1 MWRKT
6 LFITAYARDRSSL
19 GYGWRKIERQT
30 GLRRMVLSIR
40 SKTVTVAARPPRG
53 DAGASPA

>member
-1 MWRKT
+1 

-40 SKTVTVAARPPRG
+40 SKTVMA
-53 DAGASPA
+53 PALACGGVSAQA